1 MFLTILSLIFAPLTY
16 QVLNEKKTK
25 GSSDSDSELSF
36 WEHLEELRG
45 HIFRSL
51 GAVMIISIAA
61 FLAKKFVFDN
71 IILAPRSESFITNRL
86 LCKAGEYLS
95 IDALCLG
102 RLNLEIQ
109 NISMAGQFMTHI
121 YVSLIV
127 GLILGAPYLI
137 WEMWRFILPALKPK
151 EKLYSQGAVVVSSLL
166 FLAGVLFAYFLIVP
180 LTINF
185 LGTYQVSQD
194 VPNQIQLS
202 SYISTVV
209 SVTIAVGIVFELPIL
224 IFFLTKIGIVTPAFL
239 RKNRKIMLVVVLVL
253 SAIITPPDVFSQILV
268 SIPLL
273 GLYELSIT
281 ISERVH
287 RQKEKELKK

>member
-1 MFLTILSLIFAPLTY
+1 M
-16 QVLNEKKTK
+16 
-25 GSSDSDSELSF
+25 
-36 WEHLEELRG
+36 
-45 HIFRSL
+45 
-51 GAVMIISIAA
+51 
-61 FLAKKFVFDN
+61 
-71 IILAPRSESFITNRL
+71 
-86 LCKAGEYLS
+86 LCKAGELLS
-95 IDALCLG
+95 IDALCIG

-127 GLILGAPYLI
+127 GLIIGAPYLI

-151 EKLYSQGAVVVSSLL
+151 ERKYSQGAVIVSSLL
-166 FLAGVLFAYFLIVP
+166 FLAGILFAYFLIVP

-185 LGTYQVSQD
+185 LGTYQVSPD

-209 SVTIAVGIVFELPIL
+209 SVTLAVGIVFELPIL
-224 IFFLTKIGIVTPAFL
+224 IFFLTKIGIVSPAFL
-239 RKNRKIMLVVVLVL
+239 RKNRKIMLVIVLVL

-268 SIPLL
+268 CIPLL

-281 ISERVH
+281 ISDRVY
-287 RQKEKELKK
+287 RQRENEQHQ